1 MSRNSYRDL
10 DVWRKSMDLV
20 VQCYDVTRAFPANE
34 KYGLMGQIQ
43 RAAVSVPA
51 NIAEGQAREHR
62 KEFLHHLSIAHGS
75 VAELETHI
83 EIASRIGYLKADVA
97 HRLFG
102 QTEEVGRMIN
112 GLRRSLR
119 QARPQ
124 KGQSND

>member
-10 DVWRKSMDLV
+10 EVWRKSMDLV
-20 VQCYDVTRAFPANE
+20 VQCYDATHAFPANE

-51 NIAEGQAREHR
+51 NIAEGQARENR

-83 EIASRIGYLKADVA
+83 EIASRIGYLKVDVA

-119 QARPQ
+119 QARPP
-124 KGQSND
+124 KGQSAD